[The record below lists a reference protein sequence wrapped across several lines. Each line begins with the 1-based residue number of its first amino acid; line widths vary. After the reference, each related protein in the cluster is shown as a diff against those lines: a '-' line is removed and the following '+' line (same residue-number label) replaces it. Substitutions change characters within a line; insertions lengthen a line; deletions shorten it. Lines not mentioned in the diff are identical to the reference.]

1 MKKPFK
7 KINNCILLFLIILL
21 MTSTGC
27 IKKEIRMIVPEGMP
41 YIAMGGLEGKMKI
54 KIDRVS
60 GSAALKAA
68 FVANDYDIIVAPF
81 NLGVQLYNAKQSK
94 YTVDS
99 IIGLNNLYI
108 ISQPN
113 FNLLTLRDITQ
124 TEKPLL
130 AFGQGNTPDLA
141 LQAALKSQNVQKEIE
156 YMNTV
161 NEVMPFFAS
170 KKYDFALSAEPILTI
185 MRFNQNLLFNSL
197 NLQDY
202 VEAPIIQVAVFA
214 NANENKQDR
223 ITEVLVQIKQ
233 NLNEMYE
240 NPNSYAQKLVKKN
253 DYFAN
258 IGEKVLTEC
267 VKNSNIR
274 YRKATNYRIEI
285 NQYLNMIGYEI
296 PHDFIYRK

>member
-1 MKKPFK
+1 MKKTFK

-21 MTSTGC
+21 ITSTGC
-27 IKKEIRMIVPEGMP
+27 IKKEIRVIVPEGMP
-41 YIAMGGLEGKMKI
+41 YIAIGGLEGKIKI

-81 NLGVQLYNAKQSK
+81 NLGVQLYNAKQSQ

-99 IIGLNNLYI
+99 IIGLNNLYV
-108 ISQPN
+108 ISQSN
-113 FNLLTLRDITQ
+113 FNLLTLSDITQ

-141 LQAALKSQNVQKEIE
+141 LQAALKSQNVHKEIE

-161 NEVMPFFAS
+161 NEVMPFFVS

-214 NANENKQDR
+214 NANENKKDR

-233 NLNEMYE
+233 NINDMYE
-240 NPNSYAQKLVKKN
+240 NPNSYAKKLVKTN

-296 PHDFIYRK
+296 PNDFIYRK

>member
-1 MKKPFK
+1 MKKSIK
-7 KINNCILLFLIILL
+7 KINNFILLFLAILL
-21 MTSTGC
+21 ITSTGC
-27 IKKEIRMIVPEGMP
+27 IKKEIRVIVPEGMP
-41 YIAMGGLEGKMKI
+41 YIAIGGLEGKMKV

-81 NLGVQLYNAKQSK
+81 NLGVQLYNAKQST

-99 IIGLNNLYI
+99 IIGLNNLYV

-113 FNLLTLRDITQ
+113 LDLLTLSDITQ
-124 TEKPLL
+124 TDKPLL

-161 NEVMPFFAS
+161 NEVMPFFTS
-170 KKYDFALSAEPILTI
+170 KKYDFVLSAEPVLTI
-185 MRFNQNLLFNSL
+185 MKFNQNLLFNSL

-202 VEAPIIQVAVFA
+202 VDAPIIQVAIFA
-214 NANENKQDR
+214 NDNENKKDR
-223 ITEVLVQIKQ
+223 ITEVLIQIKT
-233 NLNEMYE
+233 NINDMYDD
-240 NPNSYAQKLVKKN
+240 PYTYARNLVKKN

-258 IGEKVLTEC
+258 IGEKVLIEC

-296 PHDFIYRK
+296 PNDFIYRK